1 MRNAQSMIINR
12 KNKYLLFFVV
22 LLCALLVWT
31 MRPVRVVYVSK
42 LYYGH
47 RDIVVDH
54 FPLTDQGK
62 IKWFMKHKDS
72 LYKKYNIDPSFL
84 SGIVIWDVGRGF
96 VAADEDGDLY
106 CFDDM
111 KASARCIDKNV
122 FLRINYVK
130 GEIQSFEMESG
141 EVRYEVTTEGN
152 IEESIK

>member
-1 MRNAQSMIINR
+1 VQI
-12 KNKYLLFFVV
+12 
-22 LLCALLVWT
+22 
-31 MRPVRVVYVSK
+31 VYVSK

-96 VAADEDGDLY
+96 VADDEDGDLY
-106 CFDDM
+106 CFDGM

-122 FLRINYVK
+122 FLRINYGK

-141 EVRYEVTTEGN
+141 EVRYEITTEGN
-152 IEESIK
+152 IEKS

>member
-1 MRNAQSMIINR
+1 MM
-12 KNKYLLFFVV
+12 KNKKKIYLLFFLV
-22 LLCALLVWT
+22 LLCALLVWAI
-31 MRPVRVVYVSK
+31 RPVKIVYVSK

-54 FPLTDQGK
+54 FPLTDHGK
-62 IKWFMKHKDS
+62 IKWFMKHKDG

-130 GEIQSFEMESG
+130 GEIQSFEMETG

>member
-1 MRNAQSMIINR
+1 MM
-12 KNKYLLFFVV
+12 KNKKKIYLLFFLV

-31 MRPVRVVYVSK
+31 IRPVKIVYVSK

-62 IKWFMKHKDS
+62 IEWVMKHKDS

-96 VAADEDGDLY
+96 VTADEDGDLY